1 MGACCLGLDPN
12 LQPHADMDSSTPAQA
27 QRFGTCPM
35 CSCMVD
41 LRAACTVARPAHA
54 VHAQAVDM
62 AELMEA
68 VGRTRFGVNG
78 GGGSVLGQGLQRR
91 LWDWV
96 VENLSSSRT
105 VRSLPVSGS

>member
-1 MGACCLGLDPN
+1 MRTAQPQPEASYVCLLGVILPSCSGVN
-12 LQPHADMDSSTPAQA
+12 LPVM
-27 QRFGTCPM
+27 R
-35 CSCMVD
+35 
-41 LRAACTVARPAHA
+41 
-54 VHAQAVDM
+54 AQAVEM
-62 AELMEA
+62 GELMEA